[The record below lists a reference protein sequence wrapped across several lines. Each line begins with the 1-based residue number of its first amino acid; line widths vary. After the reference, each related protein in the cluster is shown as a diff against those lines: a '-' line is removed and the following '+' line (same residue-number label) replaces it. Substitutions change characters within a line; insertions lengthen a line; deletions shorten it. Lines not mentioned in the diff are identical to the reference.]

1 MLPWNDLKVLWV
13 VTHWSEEGNLVFV
26 TGVHSVVLQSLNYVI
41 MGSRECG
48 KISGASVLRV

>member
-13 VTHWSEEGNLVFV
+13 VTDWSEEGNLVFV
-26 TGVHSVVLQSLNYVI
+26 TGVLQLLNYVI